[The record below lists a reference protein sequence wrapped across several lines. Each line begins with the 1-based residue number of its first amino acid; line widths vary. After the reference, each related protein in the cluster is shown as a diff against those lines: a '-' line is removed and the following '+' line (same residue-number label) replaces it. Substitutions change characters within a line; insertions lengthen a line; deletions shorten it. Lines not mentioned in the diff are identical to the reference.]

1 MEIWPAYI
9 HMHLQSCV
17 RQGFPCAKT
26 ILPAGIHALVAGMHG
41 CGVNTPSAAA
51 VAAATCGFANDVHI
65 PKGAIFAIGAAS
77 VIVAVG
83 FPSLKTKGA
92 FVAIKVDGA
101 VPKVHMICA
110 PLLTSILKTLP
121 SFP

>member
-51 VAAATCGFANDVHI
+51 VAAATCGFANDEHI
-65 PKGAIFAIGAAS
+65 PKGLILIIDFASVKVATGLPLIWIIGAL
-77 VIVAVG
+77 VA
-83 FPSLKTKGA
+83 FNT
-92 FVAIKVDGA
+92 DGV
-101 VPKVHMICA
+101 VPNEHATVA
-110 PLLTSILKTLP
+110 PLFTI
-121 SFP
+121 